1 MRRRTHSEY
10 EIQRASLCRGSEVIL
25 SFSDSCPQRWQEHVP
40 DGKKPPVIPYHP
52 KPSILN
58 NAERKKDAQMI
69 TIRLAQVIPSAAR
82 LRPPDILWYCASTA
96 LFALNASWITSP
108 ASRPLSEEFKCNA
121 PQASNVLPRA
131 IMTTTRKINF
141 ITFRGVRTSIY
152 SDHVR

>member
-1 MRRRTHSEY
+1 MLVFCQGRCRPMRRRTHSEY

-82 LRPPDILWYCASTA
+82 LRPPTRIAFWRARRPRTFSGTA
-96 LFALNASWITSP
+96 RLLHSLPLTHPGSHRL
-108 ASRPLSEEFKCNA
+108 RP
-121 PQASNVLPRA
+121 VLCQRSSSVTHHKP
-131 IMTTTRKINF
+131 
-141 ITFRGVRTSIY
+141 RTSY
-152 SDHVR
+152 QEPS